1 MSGYPVVLEGS
12 AVEALIVGG
21 GGVAARKAHALLHAG
36 ALVRIV
42 AVAPSA
48 AVRALAAAN
57 TRCQLRER
65 AYEPAD
71 IGAASLVFA
80 ATDRADVNARVAADA
95 ARAHRLVNVADDP
108 DAGSFVTVAAHHA
121 GGLTVGVS
129 AGGVP
134 GAAARIR
141 DCVAARFDDRYAAAL
156 GALAELRRR
165 LLAAGDRDG
174 WRRAAE
180 ALIDERFCARVEG
193 GGYAEEVASWR

>member
-1 MSGYPVVLEGS
+1 MLLEGS

-21 GGVAARKAHALLHAG
+21 GGVAARKADALLHAG
-36 ALVRIV
+36 ARVRIV
-42 AVAPSA
+42 AVESCA
-48 AVRALAAAN
+48 AVRALAAAHP
-57 TRCQLRER
+57 RCRLHER
-65 AYEPAD
+65 AYEPGD

-95 ARAHRLVNVADDP
+95 ARAHRLVNVAGDP

-141 DCVAARFDDRYAAAL
+141 DSLAARLDARYAAAL
-156 GALAELRRR
+156 DALADLRRR
-165 LLAAGDRDG
+165 LLGAGDRDG
-174 WRRAAE
+174 WRRAAD
-180 ALIDERFCARVEG
+180 ALIDDRFCARVEA
-193 GGYAEEVASWR
+193 GGYAEEVAAWR